1 MFVKCCVSLWFLLE
15 YDRDMDVLEGLSSL
29 ELWTFPLLS
38 KSNCLQKIVQETN
51 EKNADEV
58 QLPDFPGGA
67 KTFEI
72 CAKFCYGMT
81 VTLNAY
87 NVVATRCAAEYLEM
101 SEAVEKGNLIYKI
114 EVFLSSSIFRSWK
127 DSIIVLRTAKTL
139 LPWSE
144 DLKIVGRCIDS
155 IAAKTSV
162 DPSKVDWSY
171 SYNRKR
177 TVPDIIC
184 AADNGI
190 MLQQKFSSPA
200 PKDWWIEDICEL
212 EIDLYE
218 RVMISIKSKGR
229 MSGTVIGEA
238 LKIYILRWLPDFM
251 NFDALVSSDDYAEF
265 AERNRSLVETII
277 WLLPTDMGACCSCTF
292 LLKLLKVAALL
303 GTSEESRQDLVRRV
317 GLQLDEASVEDL
329 LIPSANAE
337 GTVYDID
344 LVQSIVDK
352 FVAADR
358 SRRDPYNIQ
367 SNEGSTEHDYV
378 THDSWLN
385 VGRLIDCCLAQVAH
399 DPNVSLYKFI
409 SLSESVPDSARP
421 VHDELYRAID
431 IYLKEHAGLTKGE
444 KKRICSL
451 MDVKKLSMDACVHA
465 AQNERLPL
473 RVVVQ
478 VLFFEQVKAAATM
491 STPSAHIRETRLI
504 ENGLKNRSCSVKIV
518 DERWEQEL
526 SGCQALTRGMSSMKI
541 RDDDSVK
548 NIEIQNKKKKPPK
561 KMSGKGGLLLPSRS
575 RRIFDKLWANKGGH
589 LDGKKS
595 DNVGGFQ
602 SPISM
607 HPGEAKS
614 IASSSRYRRFS
625 VS

>member
-1 MFVKCCVSLWFLLE
+1 
-15 YDRDMDVLEGLSSL
+15 
-29 ELWTFPLLS
+29 
-38 KSNCLQKIVQETN
+38 
-51 EKNADEV
+51 
-58 QLPDFPGGA
+58 
-67 KTFEI
+67 
-72 CAKFCYGMT
+72 MT

-87 NVVATRCAAEYLEM
+87 NVVTTRCAAEYLEM
-101 SEAVEKGNLIYKI
+101 TEAVERGNLIYKI

-127 DSIIVLRTAKTL
+127 DSIIVLRTAKSL
-139 LPWSE
+139 QPWSE
-144 DLKIVGRCIDS
+144 DLNIIGRCIDS

-171 SYNRKR
+171 SYSRRKA
-177 TVPDIIC
+177 VPDIIS

-212 EIDLYE
+212 EIDLYK

-251 NFDALVSSDDYAEF
+251 NLNTPVSDDYAEF

-277 WLLPTDMGACCSCTF
+277 WLLPSDMGACCSCTF

-329 LIPSANAE
+329 LIPSLNAE
-337 GTVYDID
+337 GTVYDTD
-344 LVQSIVDK
+344 LVQIIVDK
-352 FVAADR
+352 FVAADQ
-358 SRRDPYNIQ
+358 SRINPCNI
-367 SNEGSTEHDYV
+367 NEDSIQHDYV
-378 THDSWLN
+378 THDSWLS
-385 VGRLIDCCLAQVAH
+385 VGRLIDCYLAEVAH
-399 DPNVSLYKFI
+399 DPNLALYKFV

-431 IYLKEHAGLTKGE
+431 IYLKEHAGLSKGE

-451 MDVKKLSMDACVHA
+451 MDVKKLSMDACMHA

-478 VLFFEQVKAAATM
+478 VLFFEQGRAAATM
-491 STPSAHIRETRLI
+491 LTPSAHIRETRLL
-504 ENGLKNRSCSVKIV
+504 ENSLKNRSCSVKIV
-518 DERWEQEL
+518 DGRWEQDI
-526 SGCQALTRGMSSMKI
+526 SGCQVLTREMSSMKI
-541 RDDDSVK
+541 HDDDSVK

-561 KMSGKGGLLLPSRS
+561 RMSGKGGFLLPSRS
-575 RRIFDKLWANKGGH
+575 RRIFDKLWASKGH
-589 LDGKKS
+589 PEGKKS
-595 DNVGGFQ
+595 ENVGSFQ
-602 SPISM
+602 SPLST